1 MCPLWPLHIILLYV
15 LCVAPLVL
23 MAQHIHVAK
32 PHQQPKQLKVA
43 FGPEM
48 SEKITEGETKIIEF
62 QIANMEDFDDRG
74 SLEVEVAT
82 TDPHIAS
89 VQYLGDSKD
98 FSPNTNWTGSFN
110 LTARFLGYTK
120 VVVRLWGNISISQ
133 NDSKELIAQSEP
145 GKVAV
150 IRKTRAI
157 DKAFIYTIAILVS
170 VAFINMGCMLDLEIV
185 KATLKKPIGPAI
197 GFCCQYI
204 FMPLVLFFD
213 LCWILFHLNRYPS
226 AY

>member
-15 LCVAPLVL
+15 LCVAPLLL
-23 MAQHIHVAK
+23 MAQHVHVTK
-32 PHQQPKQLKVA
+32 PNQQPKQLKVV
-43 FGPEM
+43 FGPEL

-62 QIANMEDFDDRG
+62 QIANMDDFDDRG
-74 SLEVEVAT
+74 SLEVEVSSVHP
-82 TDPHIAS
+82 DIAS
-89 VQYLGDSKD
+89 VQYVGDTKD

-110 LTARFLGYTK
+110 LTASFLGYTQ
-120 VVVRLWGNISISQ
+120 VVVRLWGNIST
-133 NDSKELIAQSEP
+133 NRVADKEVVAQSEP
-145 GKVAV
+145 AKVAV
-150 IRKTRAI
+150 IRSHRAV

-204 FMPLVLFFD
+204 FMPLVLLFAF
-213 LCWILFHLNRYPS
+213 CWN
-226 AY
+226 